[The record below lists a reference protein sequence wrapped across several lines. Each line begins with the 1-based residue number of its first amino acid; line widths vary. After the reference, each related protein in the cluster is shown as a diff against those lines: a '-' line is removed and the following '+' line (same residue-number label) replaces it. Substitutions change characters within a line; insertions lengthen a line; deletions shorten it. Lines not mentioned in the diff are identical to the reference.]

1 MYHCRFEPELSSL
14 EEANSVY
21 DLCAG
26 IASQMAS
33 LCYSIALFS
42 PIAFAIH
49 PYDRVTID
57 VVLSNV
63 EAMDGSINE
72 YSFSNLLYGMRDIA

>member
-1 MYHCRFEPELSSL
+1 MYHCCFEPELSSL

-33 LCYSIALFS
+33 LCYSIALSS